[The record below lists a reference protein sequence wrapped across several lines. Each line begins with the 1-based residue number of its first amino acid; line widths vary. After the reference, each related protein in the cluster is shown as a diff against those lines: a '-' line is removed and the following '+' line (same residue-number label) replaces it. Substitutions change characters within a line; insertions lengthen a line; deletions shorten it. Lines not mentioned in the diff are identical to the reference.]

1 MNLVFFKIIS
11 VLLYLISLLPF
22 WILYLFSD
30 ILYFLLFH
38 IVKYR
43 RKVVELNIQNSFPEK
58 SVADRLN
65 IEKRF
70 YKHLSDLILE
80 SIKTLSISPKSMK
93 KRFVFSN
100 INELTK
106 YFEQGKSVIAVSGHY
121 GNWEWGPLAA
131 AYELKEK
138 VLVVYKPLSDKRFDN
153 LINTMR
159 SRFGAILVPMKHT
172 LRKILEY
179 NVQPHVLV
187 LVGDQT
193 PPREESQYFINFL
206 NQPTAIFLGVEKIAV
221 RTNKPVIYFSINK
234 IKRGY
239 YECLIKSLVEVPNQT
254 KEFEI
259 TNIHTQVLEHII
271 QKNPE
276 YWLWSHKRWKFSP
289 DNLKAHH
296 D

>member
-22 WILYLFSD
+22 RILYLLSD
-30 ILYFLLFH
+30 ILYLLLFH
-38 IVKYR
+38 VVKYR
-43 RKVVELNIQNSFPEK
+43 RKVVKQNLKNSFPEK
-58 SVADRLN
+58 SVADRLE

-70 YKHLSDLILE
+70 YKHLSDLIFE
-80 SIKTLSISPKSMK
+80 SIKTISISPKSLK

-100 INELTK
+100 LTELTK
-106 YFEQGKSVIAVSGHY
+106 YFEKGKSVIAVSGHY
-121 GNWEWGPLAA
+121 GNWEWGPLAT

-138 VLVVYKPLSDKRFDN
+138 VLVVYKPLSDNRFEK

-172 LRKILEY
+172 LRKIIEY
-179 NVQPHVLV
+179 NSEPHVLV
-187 LVGDQT
+187 LIGDQT
-193 PPREESQYFINFL
+193 PPREESHYFINFL

-239 YECLIKSLVEVPNQT
+239 YECLIKPLVEVPNQT

-259 TNIHTQVLEHII
+259 TNIHTQELENII
-271 QKNPE
+271 RNNPE